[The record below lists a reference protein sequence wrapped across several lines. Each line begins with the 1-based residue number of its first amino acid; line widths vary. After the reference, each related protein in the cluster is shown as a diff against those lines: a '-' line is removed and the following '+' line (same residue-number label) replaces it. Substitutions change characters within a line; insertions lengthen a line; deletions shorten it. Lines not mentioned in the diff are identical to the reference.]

1 MSQNLP
7 ETLSTRNYQV
17 MFDNALKTY
26 KDKTGKDLALD
37 PLLRQ
42 LESCN
47 SPDAVLDLLRKQ
59 IPGFNQSGSSHER
72 PMKWLDPTVNVL
84 CAFSSTIGGAVSL
97 VSLGKIGARHA
108 GPAL

>member
-7 ETLSTRNYQV
+7 ETLSTRNYQDI
-17 MFDNALKTY
+17 FDNALKAY

-47 SPDAVLDLLRKQ
+47 SPDAVLDLLRKR
-59 IPGFNQSGSSHER
+59 IPGFNQSERSHDR

-84 CAFSSTIGGAVSL
+84 YSFSSTISGAVSL

-108 GPAL
+108 GLVL